1 MKTYCD
7 NLVPVTY
14 ASKFNSTDIL
24 VLFFDMFENQ
34 HTISDNLVAEGE
46 LEEVAEGFA
55 LEEKQIRDLDE
66 LNQMTITLLNISRES
81 SMLLLTSSVFFFSSR
96 EILW

>member
-24 VLFFDMFENQ
+24 VLFFENQ
-34 HTISDNLVAEGE
+34 HTISDNLVTEGE

-66 LNQMTITLLNISRES
+66 LNQMTITLSIYIKRFVCLCVCVRH
-81 SMLLLTSSVFFFSSR
+81 VFFN
-96 EILW
+96 

>member
-1 MKTYCD
+1 MVVSVQKMKTYCD

-24 VLFFDMFENQ
+24 VLFFENQ
-34 HTISDNLVAEGE
+34 HTISDNLVTEGE

-81 SMLLLTSSVFFFSSR
+81 SMLLLT
-96 EILW
+96 